1 MTSVTRF
8 SSLFT
13 SLLAVFIVANLEK
26 PDSNSY
32 GLTPSDTSWITW
44 EEQAFERSLKDRV
57 AQQILLYKT
66 GLKTS
71 DINNLSELIV
81 HESKKY
87 GYDSLLLTAVIIT
100 ESSFNNWARSNKG
113 ALGLMQIRPAT
124 GKELAAEVS
133 VQWQGTLSLYN
144 PETNI
149 ALGAYYLNKLYLHF
163 GDLGLALEAYN
174 HGPSR
179 LKGYLKKGYRPT
191 RYSRK
196 VFKNYGRLLSPPI
209 YLRLKSLFF
218 LDLFLSGFFVLYLSH
233 EN

>member
-1 MTSVTRF
+1 MTSVTKF

-26 PDSNSY
+26 PDNNSY
-32 GLTPSDTSWITW
+32 GLTSSDASWITW
-44 EEQAFERSLKDRV
+44 EEQVFERSIKDRV
-57 AQQILLYKT
+57 AQQILLYKK
-66 GLKTS
+66 GLKIS
-71 DINNLSELIV
+71 HINNLSGLIV

-87 GYDSLLLTAVIIT
+87 GYDPLLLTAVIIT

-133 VQWQGTLSLYN
+133 VQWQGTPSLYN

-196 VFKNYGRLLSPPI
+196 VFKHYGRLLSPPI
-209 YLRLKSLFF
+209 
-218 LDLFLSGFFVLYLSH
+218 
-233 EN
+233 

>member
-32 GLTPSDTSWITW
+32 GLTSSDASWITW
-44 EEQAFERSLKDRV
+44 EEQAFERSIKDRV

-66 GLKTS
+66 GLKIS
-71 DINNLSELIV
+71 YINNLSGLIV

-87 GYDSLLLTAVIIT
+87 GYDPLLLTAVIIT
-100 ESSFNNWARSNKG
+100 ESSFNNWARSNRG
-113 ALGLMQIRPAT
+113 AHGLMQIRPAT
-124 GKELAAEVS
+124 GRELAAEVR
-133 VQWQGTLSLYN
+133 VQWQGTPSLYD

-149 ALGAYYLNKLYLHF
+149 TLGAYYLNKLFLRF

-179 LKGYLKKGYRPT
+179 LKGYLKKGHRPK
-191 RYSRK
+191 RYSRQ
-196 VFKNYGRLLSPPI
+196 VFKKYSSLLSSQI
-209 YLRLKSLFF
+209 
-218 LDLFLSGFFVLYLSH
+218 
-233 EN
+233 

>member
-1 MTSVTRF
+1 VTSVTKF
-8 SSLFT
+8 SSLFS

-32 GLTPSDTSWITW
+32 GLTSSDASWITW
-44 EEQAFERSLKDRV
+44 EEQVFERSIKDRV
-57 AQQILLYKT
+57 AQQILLYKK
-66 GLKTS
+66 GLKIS
-71 DINNLSELIV
+71 HINNLSGLIV

-87 GYDSLLLTAVIIT
+87 GYDPLLLTAVIIT

-133 VQWQGTLSLYN
+133 VQWQGTPSLYN

-196 VFKNYGRLLSPPI
+196 VFKHYGRLLSPPI
-209 YLRLKSLFF
+209 
-218 LDLFLSGFFVLYLSH
+218 
-233 EN
+233 

>member
-1 MTSVTRF
+1 MRF

-13 SLLAVFIVANLEK
+13 SLLSVLLVASFEN
-26 PDSNSY
+26 PSSDSY
-32 GLTPSDTSWITW
+32 GLSPLDFSRITW
-44 EEQAFERSLKDRV
+44 EEQVFERSLKNRI
-57 AQQILLYKT
+57 AQQISRYKT
-66 GLKTS
+66 RLETNR
-71 DINNLSELIV
+71 INNLSELIV

-100 ESSFNNWARSNKG
+100 ESSFNNWARSNRG

-133 VQWQGTLSLYN
+133 VQWQGTPSLYN

-196 VFKNYGRLLSPPI
+196 VFKHYGRLLSPPI
-209 YLRLKSLFF
+209 
-218 LDLFLSGFFVLYLSH
+218 
-233 EN
+233 

>member
-1 MTSVTRF
+1 
-8 SSLFT
+8 
-13 SLLAVFIVANLEK
+13 VANLEK

-32 GLTPSDTSWITW
+32 GLTSSDASWITW
-44 EEQAFERSLKDRV
+44 EEQAFERSIKDRV
-57 AQQILLYKT
+57 AQQILLYKK
-66 GLKTS
+66 GLKICH
-71 DINNLSELIV
+71 INNLSGLIV

-87 GYDSLLLTAVIIT
+87 GYDPLLLTAVIIT

-133 VQWQGTLSLYN
+133 VQWQGTPSLYN

-196 VFKNYGRLLSPPI
+196 VFKHYGRLLSPPI
-209 YLRLKSLFF
+209 
-218 LDLFLSGFFVLYLSH
+218 
-233 EN
+233 

>member
-32 GLTPSDTSWITW
+32 GLTSSDASWITW
-44 EEQAFERSLKDRV
+44 EEQVFERSIKDRV
-57 AQQILLYKT
+57 AQQILLYKK
-66 GLKTS
+66 GLKIS
-71 DINNLSELIV
+71 HINNLSGLIV

-87 GYDSLLLTAVIIT
+87 GYDPLLLTAVIIT
-100 ESSFNNWARSNKG
+100 ESSFNNWARSNRG

-133 VQWQGTLSLYN
+133 VQWQGTRSLYN

-196 VFKNYGRLLSPPI
+196 VFKHYGRLLSPPI
-209 YLRLKSLFF
+209 
-218 LDLFLSGFFVLYLSH
+218 
-233 EN
+233 

>member
-1 MTSVTRF
+1 MRF

-13 SLLAVFIVANLEK
+13 SLLSVLVVVSFEN
-26 PDSNSY
+26 PSSDSY
-32 GLTPSDTSWITW
+32 GLSPLDFSRITW
-44 EEQAFERSLKDRV
+44 EEQVFERSLKNRI
-57 AQQILLYKT
+57 AQQISRYKT
-66 GLKTS
+66 RFETNR
-71 DINNLSELIV
+71 INNLSELIV
-81 HESKKY
+81 HEGKKY
-87 GYDSLLLTAVIIT
+87 GHDPLLLTAVIIT
-100 ESSFNNWARSNKG
+100 ESSFNNWARSNRG

-124 GKELAAEVS
+124 GKELATEVS
-133 VQWQGTLSLYN
+133 IQWHGTSSLYN

-196 VFKNYGRLLSPPI
+196 VFQNYGRLLSPPI
-209 YLRLKSLFF
+209 
-218 LDLFLSGFFVLYLSH
+218 
-233 EN
+233 

>member
-1 MTSVTRF
+1 MTSVTKF

-32 GLTPSDTSWITW
+32 GLTSSDASWITW
-44 EEQAFERSLKDRV
+44 EEQVFERSIKDRV

-66 GLKTS
+66 GLKIS
-71 DINNLSELIV
+71 HINNLSGLIV

-87 GYDSLLLTAVIIT
+87 GYDPLLLTAVIIT

-133 VQWQGTLSLYN
+133 VQWQGTPSLYN

-196 VFKNYGRLLSPPI
+196 VFKHYGRLLSPPI
-209 YLRLKSLFF
+209 
-218 LDLFLSGFFVLYLSH
+218 
-233 EN
+233 

>member
-1 MTSVTRF
+1 VTSVTKF
-8 SSLFT
+8 SSLFS
-13 SLLAVFIVANLEK
+13 SLLAVFIVANFEK

-32 GLTPSDTSWITW
+32 GLTSSDASWITW
-44 EEQAFERSLKDRV
+44 EEQVFERSIKDRV
-57 AQQILLYKT
+57 AQQILLYKK
-66 GLKTS
+66 GLKIS
-71 DINNLSELIV
+71 HINNLSGLIV

-87 GYDSLLLTAVIIT
+87 GYDPLLLTAVIIT

-133 VQWQGTLSLYN
+133 VQWQGTPSLYN

-196 VFKNYGRLLSPPI
+196 VFKHYGRLLSPPI
-209 YLRLKSLFF
+209 
-218 LDLFLSGFFVLYLSH
+218 
-233 EN
+233 

>member
-1 MTSVTRF
+1 MRF

-13 SLLAVFIVANLEK
+13 SLLSVLLVASFEN
-26 PDSNSY
+26 PSSDSY
-32 GLTPSDTSWITW
+32 GLSPLDFSRITW
-44 EEQAFERSLKDRV
+44 EEQVFERSLKDRV

-71 DINNLSELIV
+71 YINNLSGLIV

-87 GYDSLLLTAVIIT
+87 GYDPLLLTAVIIT
-100 ESSFNNWARSNKG
+100 ESSFNNWARSNRG
-113 ALGLMQIRPAT
+113 ALGLMQIRPTT

-133 VQWQGTLSLYN
+133 VQWQGTPSLYN

-196 VFKNYGRLLSPPI
+196 VFKHYGRLLSPPI
-209 YLRLKSLFF
+209 
-218 LDLFLSGFFVLYLSH
+218 
-233 EN
+233 

>member
-32 GLTPSDTSWITW
+32 GLTPSDISWITW
-44 EEQAFERSLKDRV
+44 EEQTFERSLKDRV

-66 GLKTS
+66 GLKIS
-71 DINNLSELIV
+71 YINNLSGLIV

-87 GYDSLLLTAVIIT
+87 GYDPLLLTAIIIT
-100 ESSFNNWARSNKG
+100 ESSFNNWARSNRG

-133 VQWQGTLSLYN
+133 VQWQGTPSLYN

-196 VFKNYGRLLSPPI
+196 VFKHYGRLLSPPI
-209 YLRLKSLFF
+209 
-218 LDLFLSGFFVLYLSH
+218 
-233 EN
+233 

>member
-32 GLTPSDTSWITW
+32 GLTSSDASWITW
-44 EEQAFERSLKDRV
+44 EEQVFERSIKDRV

-66 GLKTS
+66 GLKIS
-71 DINNLSELIV
+71 YINNLSGLIV

-87 GYDSLLLTAVIIT
+87 GYDPLLLTAVIIT
-100 ESSFNNWARSNKG
+100 ESSFNNWARSNRG

-196 VFKNYGRLLSPPI
+196 VFKHYGRLLSPPI
-209 YLRLKSLFF
+209 
-218 LDLFLSGFFVLYLSH
+218 
-233 EN
+233 